1 MGVPSIASGISF
13 IDLNFCDTPR
23 AIATGVYTSDTG
35 VALIDPGP
43 GSCVDALRADLAR
56 QGIAFKDIR
65 SILLTHIHL
74 DHAGATGLLVRDNP
88 AIKVFVHEKGAP
100 HVIDPSKLVNSANQL
115 WGVEGVARLWGPVI
129 PVPESNLTVLRGG
142 ERISAASSTFDVQY
156 TPGHASHHVSYFD
169 DATGIAWVGDTG
181 GLRFGQTLFTLPPTP
196 PPDIDLDAWAG
207 SLVKIRAWKPETVFI
222 THFGPYGA
230 AREHLDQFEVSLR
243 EVAAMARRALE
254 GDEPDEAKY
263 AKFKSGVEEYIRR
276 SVPESETRPLE
287 HVGPI
292 EFNWRG
298 LARYWR
304 KRASV
309 VSGLNPRKPLE
320 LTN

>member
-1 MGVPSIASGISF
+1 VASITSDISY

-23 AIATGVYTSDTG
+23 AIATGVYTGDAG

-43 GSCVDALRADLAR
+43 GSCVATLRADLAQ
-56 QGIAFKDIR
+56 QGIAIKDIQ

-74 DHAGATGLLVRDNP
+74 DHAGATGLLVMENP

-100 HVIDPSKLVNSANQL
+100 HVIDPSKLINSANQL

-142 ERISAASSTFDVQY
+142 ERITATSPTFDVQY

-181 GLRFGQTLFTLPPTP
+181 GLRFGPTLFTLPPTP

-207 SLVKIRAWKPETVFI
+207 SLAKIRAWKPDTLFI
-222 THFGPYGA
+222 THFGPYHGA
-230 AREHLDQFEVSLR
+230 SEHLDRFEVSLR
-243 EVAAMARRALE
+243 EVAEIARGALE
-254 GDEPDEAKY
+254 GDEPEEAKY
-263 AKFKSGVEEYIRR
+263 AKFKSAVDEYIRR

-304 KRASV
+304 KRSA
-309 VSGLNPRKPLE
+309 PAAR
-320 LTN
+320 